1 VLKFTHTVAA
11 EGTQARSTGKI
22 AMHVSVSGYADD
34 MKAAGWRRLKWAGKA
49 TESFLQLWVYS
60 FSERVHSFRR
70 VGGVVGESR
79 LNESLIEPG

>member
-1 VLKFTHTVAA
+1 
-11 EGTQARSTGKI
+11 
-22 AMHVSVSGYADD
+22 MHVSVSGYADD